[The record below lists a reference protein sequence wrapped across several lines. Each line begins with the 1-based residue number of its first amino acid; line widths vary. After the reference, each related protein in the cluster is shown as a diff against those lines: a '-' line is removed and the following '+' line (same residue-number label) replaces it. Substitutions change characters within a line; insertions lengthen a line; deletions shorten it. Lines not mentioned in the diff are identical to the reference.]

1 MTKIILT
8 EDLKTGVAKID
19 EQHQELID
27 RINELKTM
35 GSQVFSKEEI
45 QKTLDLLGEYVI
57 KHFADEEQL
66 QNQNNYP
73 KYEMHKELH
82 KNFVKEFLKMQEEFA
97 SNGSSLKF
105 SLELTQ
111 VVINWLIKHIK
122 MADVEF
128 GRYYKELNTKN

>member
-35 GSQVFSKEEI
+35 GAQVFSKEEI

-66 QNQNNYP
+66 QNQSNYP